1 MSTAITVRDVPD
13 ETKEEL
19 AARAA
24 RSGRSLQEY
33 LRMRLIA
40 LATKP
45 DAGELVARIRERKST
60 TRSHLS
66 VERILEY
73 RDRDRR

>member
-1 MSTAITVRDVPD
+1 
-13 ETKEEL
+13 
-19 AARAA
+19 
-24 RSGRSLQEY
+24 
-33 LRMRLIA
+33 MRLIA